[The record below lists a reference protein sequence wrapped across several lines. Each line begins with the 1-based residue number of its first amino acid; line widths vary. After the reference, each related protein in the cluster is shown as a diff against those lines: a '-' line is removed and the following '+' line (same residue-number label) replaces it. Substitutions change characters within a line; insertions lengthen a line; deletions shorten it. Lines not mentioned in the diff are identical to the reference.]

1 MPKLM
6 AAAAKRIIT
15 PEKNLRLAGYGP
27 VFRPWGQRVAKGVHD
42 DIFARCLALSDGE
55 KTLAFVALD
64 LIGLHQAD
72 IEAIRKRV
80 REKTGRGDLM
90 VAIGATHNHSAPNVT
105 GVYGVPKRYKRLIHE
120 RASDAVAEAVGSMA
134 PARIGFATTRV
145 EGIVRNKRQPEAGPV
160 DEEAAM
166 MLVEGKDGGTLA
178 MLVNFACRADVLGKR
193 NTLVTADFPAYL
205 RRDLE
210 RERGGAAIFFNA
222 AQGDIYPR
230 QSIEDRDDEKGLRT
244 FEEAEA
250 VGSAIAKAALTALAK
265 TKTTSDV
272 KIDVRTTYPEVP
284 LDNPRLK
291 IARLLRIMPRK
302 LYKGRARSEIW
313 VVSINDAQVVTLPG
327 QFFCALG
334 LELKGLMK
342 ATYKFLFGLTC
353 DDLAY
358 VLPPDEWDPKRK
370 GEEEALSLGVNT
382 WSAIKEQL
390 PPL

>member
-250 VGSAIAKAALTALAK
+250 VGSAIAKAALAALAK